1 MRRYLVVAN
10 QTLGGEHLLD
20 KVRECVAAGP
30 CHFHVLVPASPPHDH
45 LTATEGQAR
54 TAAQRRMEEAVAR
67 FRQLGTDVDVDGS
80 VGDARPAQA
89 VADLLRHHVFDEII
103 LSTFPPGPSR
113 WLRQDLVHRLERMC
127 TVPVA
132 HIVSDRVAANAS

>member
-30 CHFHVLVPASPPHDH
+30 SHFHVLVPASPPHDH

-54 TAAQRRMEEAVAR
+54 TAAERRMEEAVAA
-67 FRQLGTDVDVDGS
+67 FRQLGAEVDGS

-89 VADLLRHHVFDEII
+89 VADVLRHHVFDEII
-103 LSTFPPGPSR
+103 LSTFPAGPSR

-127 TVPVA
+127 TVPVT
-132 HIVSDRVAANAS
+132 HIVADRTPALQ